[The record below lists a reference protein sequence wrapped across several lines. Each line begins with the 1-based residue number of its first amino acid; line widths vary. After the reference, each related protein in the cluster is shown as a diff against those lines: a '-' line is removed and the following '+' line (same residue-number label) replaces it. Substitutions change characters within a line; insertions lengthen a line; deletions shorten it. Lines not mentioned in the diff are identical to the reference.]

1 MNKDLNKASRKLVQ
15 ILRHQI
21 LEYNL
26 NIDSKGYVK
35 LNDLL
40 QLREFKHI
48 NISDIQCIVE
58 NNQKKRFDLINING
72 EYYIRVVQG
81 HNNIVGS
88 MIDDNL
94 ALERIDSKDLK
105 ILYHGTQR
113 TYIDSIL
120 SSGLKR
126 MGRKHIHL
134 VDVIDT
140 KEQISGFR
148 RISDAIIVIDVQGC
162 MENNIIFYKSQNN
175 VVLTEGINGIIPKE
189 YIIDVIYRN

>member
-35 LNDLL
+35 LKDLL

>member
-35 LNDLL
+35 LKDLL

-140 KEQISGFR
+140 KEQISGFC

-162 MENNIIFYKSQNN
+162 MENNIIFYKSKNN

>member
-35 LNDLL
+35 LKDLL

-58 NNQKKRFDLINING
+58 NNQKKRFELINING

-134 VDVIDT
+134 VDIIDT
-140 KEQISGFR
+140 KEQVSGFR

-162 MENNIIFYKSQNN
+162 MENNIIFYKSKNN